1 MNSKTK
7 ETLRGKRVK
16 SLLFISTKKRIFH
29 SRAQYF
35 GLAHTTTA
43 LSFLFFSL
51 SPPSK
56 AEDRTQGLVL
66 ARQPL
71 YH

>member
-7 ETLRGKRVK
+7 ETLRGKK
-16 SLLFISTKKRIFH
+16 SKKF
-29 SRAQYF
+29 
-35 GLAHTTTA
+35 A
-43 LSFLFFSL
+43 LYLNKEKNLPFPCPILWAGSYHNCSELSFFSL